1 MNIGRFS
8 VAPVPALIV
17 GIVAI
22 SFSAIFIKWS
32 DAPAS
37 ILGMYRLLLTV
48 LLMAPFT
55 GSAVRR
61 EVRKIKPGDAG
72 LLFLSGLFLGLHFL
86 FWIESLRY
94 TSVASS
100 MIVLSLEPV
109 FVAIGA
115 YAVFRE
121 RTGGA
126 ALLGMGMALAGTV
139 LIGWGDIGFSKEAV
153 YGDFLSLLGTLAV
166 SVHMLIGQRLCA
178 YIPSHVYS
186 FLVFSTAALVL
197 AVYNLA
203 AGIGMT
209 GYPAREWGIFL
220 LLAVVPTVF
229 GHLLFNSLLRVV
241 GATTVSMSILGEPVG
256 AILLA
261 YLLLG
266 EGITDYQ
273 AVGGALT
280 LAGLAVFLR
289 TKRTGPSA
297 EKPAR
302 ESA

>member
-1 MNIGRFS
+1 MKIGRFS
-8 VAPVPALIV
+8 VAPVPALIA

-32 DAPAS
+32 NAPAS
-37 ILGMYRLLLTV
+37 ILGMYRLLFTV
-48 LLMAPFT
+48 LLMAPFM
-55 GSAVRR
+55 GRAVRR
-61 EVRKIKPGDAG
+61 EMRKIRPMDGG

-86 FWIESLRY
+86 FWMESLRH

-115 YAVFRE
+115 YALFRE
-121 RTGGA
+121 RTGVT
-126 ALLGMGMALAGTV
+126 ALLGMGMAMAGTV
-139 LIGWGDIGFSKEAV
+139 LIGWGDIGLSQRAV

-178 YIPSHVYS
+178 HMSSYVYS
-186 FLVFSTAALVL
+186 FFVFLSATGVL

-203 AGIGMT
+203 GGTEMIE
-209 GYPAREWGIFL
+209 YPAREWGIFL
-220 LLAVVPTVF
+220 LLAVIPTFF
-229 GHLLFNSLLRVV
+229 GHLLFYSLLRRL
-241 GATTVSMSILGEPVG
+241 GATTISMSILGEPVG
-256 AILLA
+256 AIILA

-273 AVGGALT
+273 AIGGILT
-280 LAGLAVFLR
+280 LAGLALFLK
-289 TKRTGPSA
+289 TKRIGKAA
-297 EKPAR
+297 EQVAE

>member
-8 VAPVPALIV
+8 VAPVPAIIV

-37 ILGMYRLLLTV
+37 ILGMYRLLFTV
-48 LLMAPFT
+48 LLMAPFMWR
-55 GSAVRR
+55 SVRQ
-61 EVRKIKPGDAG
+61 EVQKLKPRDGG
-72 LLFLSGLFLGLHFL
+72 LLFVSGLFLGLHFL
-86 FWIESLRY
+86 FWIESLRF

-115 YAVFRE
+115 FVVFRE
-121 RTGGA
+121 RTNAA
-126 ALLGMGMALAGTV
+126 ALLGMGMALVGTV
-139 LIGWGDIGFSKEAV
+139 LIGWGDIGLSKKAV

-166 SVHMLIGQRLCA
+166 SVHMLIGQTLCA
-178 YIPSHVYS
+178 RMSSYVYS
-186 FLVFSTAALVL
+186 FLVFSTAAGVL
-197 AVYNLA
+197 GVYNL
-203 AGIGMT
+203 MT
-209 GYPAREWGIFL
+209 GIEMISYPAREWGIFL
-220 LLAVVPTVF
+220 LLTVVPTVF

-241 GATTVSMSILGEPVG
+241 GATTISMSILGEPVG

-266 EGITDYQ
+266 EGISDYQ
-273 AVGGALT
+273 AIGGGLT
-280 LAGLAVFLR
+280 LAGLALFLK
-289 TKRTGPSA
+289 TKRIGSA
-297 EKPAR
+297 AERSAR